1 MVGDPKGAPLHIT
14 CTEGD
19 PKGVPLHYMHRGDPK
34 GAPLHYMHRR
44 GPERGPSAIHAMHI
58 SHAYILLAGVVG

>member
-19 PKGVPLHYMHRGDPK
+19 PKGAPLHYMHRGDPK

-44 GPERGPSAIHAMHI
+44 GPERGSSAIHVMDK
-58 SHAYILLAGVVG
+58 